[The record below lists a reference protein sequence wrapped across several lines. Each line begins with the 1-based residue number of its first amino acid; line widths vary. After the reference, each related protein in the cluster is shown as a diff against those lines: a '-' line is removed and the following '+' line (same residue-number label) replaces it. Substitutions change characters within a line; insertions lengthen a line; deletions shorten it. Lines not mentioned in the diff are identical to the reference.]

1 MKPAVSRSQLL
12 WLQATQS
19 FAIQLTMS
27 VLYPFLRARF
37 SFAELSLQSL
47 VQYSLPIILLPFIRA
62 FWVRRFVLFAFAVS
76 VVRMLFL
83 ARVTTPLE
91 LYVAAALAGCMLV
104 FFWVPYEITYFR
116 ERTRNGISSA
126 WYFGVMS
133 VAGVIAPIL
142 AGVIAD
148 RFGYRALFLLAAI
161 IMLVPLVLARRLPD
175 EPIRETL
182 GASLRSLKK
191 IRPLLVFDGFLLST
205 SMCLTGLSLL
215 TLTKT
220 ATAFGTVSGLAT
232 LAATIVSFTAA
243 QLSDRHGN
251 RSSWITW
258 TSVASAAL
266 ILALGWQT
274 SFWWFSLVL
283 VAYTCVRTL
292 AQPIINA
299 LPMDLH
305 PDHTKLYI
313 GRQFLISAGR
323 VVGFALTWACA
334 MSLGLRPMYVI
345 YALAFV
351 VYIFYV
357 RKALASHD
365 KLDATS

>member
-1 MKPAVSRSQLL
+1 MNPAPSRAQLL
-12 WLQATQS
+12 WLQATQA

-27 VLYPFLRARF
+27 MLYPFLRTRF

-47 VQYSLPIILLPFIRA
+47 VQYSLPIILLPFIRV

-83 ARVTTPLE
+83 SRVATPFE
-91 LYVAAALAGCMLV
+91 LYATAALAGCMLV

-116 ERTRNGISSA
+116 ERTRNGMTSA

-133 VAGVIAPIL
+133 VAGVMAPIS

-148 RFGYRALFLLAAI
+148 RFGYHILFLLAAL
-161 IMLVPLVLARRLPD
+161 IMIVPLILARRLPD

-182 GASLRSLKK
+182 RASLRSLRS
-191 IRPLLVFDGFLLST
+191 IQHLLIFDGFLLST
-205 SMCLTGLSLL
+205 SMCLTALSLL
-215 TLTKT
+215 TFTKT
-220 ATAFGTVSGLAT
+220 ATAFGTVSSLAT
-232 LAATIVSFTAA
+232 LVATLVSFSAA
-243 QLSDRHGN
+243 QLSDRDGN
-251 RSSWITW
+251 RSRWITW
-258 TSVASAAL
+258 TSVASAVL

-283 VAYTCVRTL
+283 VGYTCVRTL

-313 GRQFLISAGR
+313 GRQFLLSAGR
-323 VVGFALTWACA
+323 VVGFGLTWACA
-334 MSLGLRPMYVI
+334 LSVGLRPMYVI
-345 YALAFV
+345 YAIGFV
-351 VYIFYV
+351 VYVFCV
-357 RKALASHD
+357 RRAGVGFKP
-365 KLDATS
+365 TPT